1 MCVPGILSAVF
12 GPFATVW
19 PAKLLTDLA
28 RYLIAAGGLWALIW
42 GYRAAL
48 IWPRKI
54 QTRSAGP
61 ADMAR
66 ALRYSAITVRIFF
79 AERLC
84 RAPRRR
90 HRDPTGLH

>member
-1 MCVPGILSAVF
+1 MCATGILSAVF
-12 GPFATVW
+12 GQFATVW
-19 PAKLLTDLA
+19 PAILLIDLA

-42 GYRAAL
+42 GWRPAL
-48 IWPRKI
+48 IRARMI

-79 AERLC
+79 R
-84 RAPRRR
+84 
-90 HRDPTGLH
+90 